1 MARAD
6 LLRLVLPPAR
16 GTAGET
22 AGSPVRCAWR
32 TPQGVWQSASFQ
44 DLAQAAASA
53 AAFQPRRIE
62 ACPHPA
68 DVSMAQ
74 VELPPL
80 PARRMRAAV
89 HGAVELMALAA
100 PSSLAVG
107 FGPRSAG
114 GTVPVAWMSAD
125 ALSACL
131 RALREYGLGAHAV
144 FPPPAFLPNPQDAS
158 SPQGTASAMLID
170 DWAVVR
176 TGADAGILHP
186 LPPGHMDTA
195 QADARLRPFLP
206 ELSPLR
212 WWPLGETAGPDQS
225 QAAAP
230 WSGSGWSWTLP
241 MGNSTARGMDRP
253 WLRPAAGWAAATA
266 AVCVLGL
273 NLHASR
279 VAAQGQALARQM
291 AAQVKAAFPEVP
303 VVLNPLQQARQLRDA
318 RKAGHVTVES
328 ADFAAL
334 VRASAGLLPQA
345 RGQVQRLEF
354 RNGQLHVRWREG
366 AMLSADETRALQ
378 AQAQERGLAVQV
390 EDGGLRIRPAS
401 GAKSDAKSDKAAPP
415 AKLPASGAAP

>member
-1 MARAD
+1 MVRVD
-6 LLRLVLPPAR
+6 LLRLMLPPAR
-16 GTAGET
+16 NFKS
-22 AGSPVRCAWR
+22 SPVRCAWR
-32 TPQGVWQSASFQ
+32 TPQGVWESATFQ
-44 DLAQAAASA
+44 DLALFAANGR
-53 AAFQPRRIE
+53 PGRIE

-100 PSSLAVG
+100 PKSLAVG

-125 ALSACL
+125 ALSAGL
-131 RALREYGLGAHAV
+131 RALREYGLAVHAV
-144 FPPPAFLPNPQDAS
+144 FPPPAFLPTS
-158 SPQGTASAMLID
+158 EGTASAVLID

-186 LPPGHMDTA
+186 LPPGHADTA

-212 WWPLGETAGPDQS
+212 WLPFGEMTAPDQS
-225 QAAAP
+225 QAATP
-230 WSGSGWSWTLP
+230 WAGTGWTWTLP
-241 MGNSTARGMDRP
+241 TGNSTAQGMDRP
-253 WLRPAAGWAAATA
+253 WLRPAIVWAAVTA
-266 AVCVLGL
+266 AVCLLGL

-279 VAAQGQALARQM
+279 VAVQGQALTRQM
-291 AAQVKAAFPEVP
+291 AAQVKAAFPEVS

-318 RKAGHVTVES
+318 RKTGGVIVES

-334 VRASAGLLPQA
+334 VRASAGLLPRAQ
-345 RGQVQRLEF
+345 GQVQRLDF
-354 RNGQLHVRWREG
+354 RDGQLHIRWREG
-366 AMLSADETRALQ
+366 AMLSADETKALQ
-378 AQAQERGLAVQV
+378 AQAQERGLAVQFD
-390 EDGGLRIRPAS
+390 DGGLRMQPAS
-401 GAKSDAKSDKAAPP
+401 GTRSDKATPP
-415 AKLPASGAAP
+415 ARVAASGAVP